1 MKHFKGNLF
10 YLLQSSQTGGNWF
23 ESVVDVV
30 VVVVVVVVVGALDVV
45 DLQMHSVPRLHSP
58 QAVVSTFQVKC
69 LSDQTHITKQPGGWL
84 SWLCHF
90 CICVFPHLQTS
101 GPPHFL
107 HAASRSISRAAC
119 LHSSGVVI

>member
-58 QAVVSTFQVKC
+58 QAVV
-69 LSDQTHITKQPGGWL
+69 
-84 SWLCHF
+84 
-90 CICVFPHLQTS
+90 
-101 GPPHFL
+101 
-107 HAASRSISRAAC
+107 
-119 LHSSGVVI
+119 